1 MPSTVVVR
9 ATNPVAAGVVPP
21 GRAAWQAKPASSR
34 LATAQAR
41 ANLMRISRL
50 LGIISLPGQLHEWNT
65 TVFGRV
71 LRASVSELSQFV
83 GDCNQVVAI
92 DPLDDSVPVIIDS
105 ARIHG
110 AEDPASDGRDGVTVS
125 ADVRGQED
133 CCFRSEEHC
142 RESQRQRHDREGL
155 IRKAARGRLYRS
167 KCSQAPELVMHA
179 ANRCCE
185 RRGGVARPDR
195 KSTRLNSSH
204 EWISYAVF
212 CLKKK

>member
-92 DPLDDSVPVIIDS
+92 DPLDTD
-105 ARIHG
+105 AR
-110 AEDPASDGRDGVTVS
+110 
-125 ADVRGQED
+125 
-133 CCFRSEEHC
+133 
-142 RESQRQRHDREGL
+142 
-155 IRKAARGRLYRS
+155 
-167 KCSQAPELVMHA
+167 
-179 ANRCCE
+179 
-185 RRGGVARPDR
+185 
-195 KSTRLNSSH
+195 STRPNTV
-204 EWISYAVF
+204 VF
-212 CLKKK
+212 H